1 MINNL
6 TKELAESLVEMRN
19 FADIGEIP
27 AAAYMVRADAVL
39 DRYVD
44 ALRTPEPK
52 MTINLKDYEGKFVV
66 VTLRNEWRIVS
77 LVYKN
82 GGDEYDYKCFPYSI
96 DGKNYSNDGRVLITA
111 ESPYDIIDIKLVD
124 EDACK
129 TPEETK
135 MTINLKD
142 YEGKFVVV
150 TLRNEWRIVSLV
162 YTNDGYSYS
171 PYFPYSIDGKYYS
184 NNGKVFSFEKS
195 PYDIVDIK
203 LVDEDPEPV
212 ITRVEVI
219 TDNGREYVSWNKD
232 NVITTSLQ
240 DDGKTLKI
248 FVNKVK
254 EDIDIIKECRQT
266 GRTRYT
272 TKKLLDK
279 VFGEQMTEI
288 EEPEM
293 PITKPEFYDNLPPGD
308 KTRYNVAEKEV
319 SKQWAKALTNFINE
333 LDGDWDWKGLI
344 STPEKVVECLRENI
358 QYLQQLAADE
368 ELEACVEWVSIQ
380 LNCTDQE
387 HLVPYLREY
396 RRPKPTLKSQALKD
410 FETVRKHSDLLP
422 EILDTIENAL
432 KSIPE

>member
-44 ALRTPEPK
+44 ALRTPEP
-52 MTINLKDYEGKFVV
+52 
-66 VTLRNEWRIVS
+66 
-77 LVYKN
+77 
-82 GGDEYDYKCFPYSI
+82 
-96 DGKNYSNDGRVLITA
+96 
-111 ESPYDIIDIKLVD
+111 
-124 EDACK
+124 
-129 TPEETK
+129 
-135 MTINLKD
+135 
-142 YEGKFVVV
+142 
-150 TLRNEWRIVSLV
+150 
-162 YTNDGYSYS
+162 
-171 PYFPYSIDGKYYS
+171 
-184 NNGKVFSFEKS
+184 
-195 PYDIVDIK
+195 
-203 LVDEDPEPV
+203 EPV

-219 TDNGREYVSWNKD
+219 SDTGRDYVNWEKD
-232 NVITTSLQ
+232 NKITTSIQ
-240 DDGKTLKI
+240 DDGRTLKV

-266 GRTRYT
+266 GKTRYT

-288 EEPEM
+288 EEPKM
-293 PITKPEFYDNLPPGD
+293 PITKPEFHIEPEVIEDLRNTGNY
-308 KTRYNVAEKEV
+308 KTFANSIADMMSSSIKASV
-319 SKQWAKALTNFINE
+319 SNQWATALS
-333 LDGDWDWKGLI
+333 GLI
-344 STPEKVVECLRENI
+344 DKLGGDSPALWEWEGKTPTPEKVVEYLQEHI

-368 ELEACVEWVSIQ
+368 ELEACVELLIKRYSG
-380 LNCTDQE
+380 CTNSYTANE
-387 HLVPYLREY
+387 IASWMRNT
-396 RRPKPTLKSQALKD
+396 RRPKPPQPTLKSQALKD

>member
-124 EDACK
+124 ED
-129 TPEETK
+129 
-135 MTINLKD
+135 
-142 YEGKFVVV
+142 
-150 TLRNEWRIVSLV
+150 
-162 YTNDGYSYS
+162 
-171 PYFPYSIDGKYYS
+171 
-184 NNGKVFSFEKS
+184 
-195 PYDIVDIK
+195 
-203 LVDEDPEPV
+203 PEPV

-219 TDNGREYVSWNKD
+219 TDKREYVNWNPD
-232 NVITTSLQ
+232 NKIITSLQ
-240 DDGKTLKI
+240 DNGKTLKI

-293 PITKPEFYDNLPPGD
+293 PITKPTSYDGIY
-308 KTRYNVAEKEV
+308 TTAERET
-319 SKQWAKALTNFINE
+319 SKQWANALSVLIEE
-333 LDGDWDWKGLI
+333 LSPHSSLSLWGYEGKTP
-344 STPEKVVECLRENI
+344 TPEKVVECLRGLIKHRE
-358 QYLQQLAADE
+358 QSATDE
-368 ELEACVEWVSIQ
+368 ELEACLGLIAKRYSGCNYEGIDTAKEISTWMR
-380 LNCTDQE
+380 NT
-387 HLVPYLREY
+387 
-396 RRPKPTLKSQALKD
+396 RRPQPITLKSQALRD

-422 EILDTIENAL
+422 EILDTIEKAL
-432 KSIPE
+432 KSLP

>member
-1 MINNL
+1 MNSI
-6 TKELAESLVEMRN
+6 THELAETLKELRTKFDSREHL
-19 FADIGEIP
+19 GP
-27 AAAYMVRADAVL
+27 SMVRVDAIL
-39 DRYVD
+39 DRY
-44 ALRTPEPK
+44 AEPFMTPEPK

-77 LVYKN
+77 TVYTNDGYSYYPYSIDGKNYFNDGRIFSYEESPYDIIDIKLVDEDACKTPEETKMTINLKDYENKLVVVTLRNEWRIVSLVHKN
-82 GGDEYDYKCFPYSI
+82 GGEYDYKCFPYSI

-124 EDACK
+124 ED
-129 TPEETK
+129 
-135 MTINLKD
+135 
-142 YEGKFVVV
+142 
-150 TLRNEWRIVSLV
+150 
-162 YTNDGYSYS
+162 
-171 PYFPYSIDGKYYS
+171 
-184 NNGKVFSFEKS
+184 
-195 PYDIVDIK
+195 
-203 LVDEDPEPV
+203 PEPV

-219 TDNGREYVSWNKD
+219 TDTGRDYVNWEKD
-232 NVITTSLQ
+232 NKITTSLQ

-344 STPEKVVECLRENI
+344 STPEEVIECLRENI

-368 ELEACVEWVSIQ
+368 ELEACIEWASIE

>member
-1 MINNL
+1 MNSI
-6 TKELAESLVEMRN
+6 TKELAETLKELRTKFDTKQHLGPS
-19 FADIGEIP
+19 
-27 AAAYMVRADAVL
+27 MVR
-39 DRYVD
+39 VD
-44 ALRTPEPK
+44 AALELYAEPFMTSEK
-52 MTINLKDYEGKFVV
+52 PPMTINLKDYEGKFVV

-124 EDACK
+124 ED
-129 TPEETK
+129 
-135 MTINLKD
+135 
-142 YEGKFVVV
+142 
-150 TLRNEWRIVSLV
+150 
-162 YTNDGYSYS
+162 
-171 PYFPYSIDGKYYS
+171 
-184 NNGKVFSFEKS
+184 
-195 PYDIVDIK
+195 
-203 LVDEDPEPV
+203 PEPV

-219 TDNGREYVSWNKD
+219 TDKREYVNWEKD
-232 NVITTSLQ
+232 NKITTSIQ

-288 EEPEM
+288 EEPKM
-293 PITKPEFYDNLPPGD
+293 PITKPEFHIEPEVIEDLRNTGNY
-308 KTRYNVAEKEV
+308 KTFANSIADMMSSSIKASV
-319 SKQWAKALTNFINE
+319 SNQWATALS
-333 LDGDWDWKGLI
+333 GLI
-344 STPEKVVECLRENI
+344 DKLGGDSPALWEWEGKTPTPEKVVEYLREHI

-368 ELEACVEWVSIQ
+368 ELEACVELLIKRYSG
-380 LNCTDQE
+380 CTNSYTANE
-387 HLVPYLREY
+387 IASWMRNT
-396 RRPKPTLKSQALKD
+396 RRPKPPQPTLKSQALKD

-432 KSIPE
+432 KSLPDT